1 MKKLIKFL
9 PIYIIL
15 ILLTVKVEAF
25 SGATSI
31 SELPI
36 NTEKGQYITLYH
48 TVDTST
54 LDMSID
60 YTYDSGYLKLVGFIN
75 SNNSKCSLTANTI
88 TCSNVS
94 AKNAFV
100 YPIFKII
107 NTFNSNKDI
116 SATFN
121 TTEAH
126 NTTKTTITKVDK
138 VIEVSSVELDSYEE
152 SLLVGA
158 TYQIIAT
165 ILPENANNKSVT
177 YNATNPEIATV
188 TQTGLVTAIQEGTTT
203 ITVSSGNQKAIFTI
217 NVSNEE
223 IPLESISIQEKIEL
237 KEGESEAL
245 KVVYTPEDTT
255 VNIRDL
261 VYSSSDEK
269 IAIVDS
275 TGKVIAIKE
284 GTATI
289 TASLG
294 EQTTSSTITV
304 TKEKVEEKEKKESS
318 FVPCLITGIV
328 TFIVTVLIF
337 FIKSLITR
345 KKELDGG
352 NDPSN
357 DDDISL
363 SPYI

>member
-15 ILLTVKVEAF
+15 ILINIRVEAF
-25 SGATSI
+25 SGSTSI
-31 SELPI
+31 SELPV

-48 TVDTST
+48 IVDTST

-60 YTYDSGYLKLVGFIN
+60 YTYDNGYLKLVGFIN
-75 SNNSKCSLTANTI
+75 SNNSKCSLTDNTI

-107 NTFNSNKDI
+107 NTFNGNKDI

-138 VIEVSSVELDSYEE
+138 VIEVSAVELGSYEE

-158 TYQIIAT
+158 TYQIVAT

-177 YNATNPEIATV
+177 YNATNPEIATI
-188 TQTGLVTAIQEGTTT
+188 TQTGLITAVQEGTTT
-203 ITVSSGNQKAIFTI
+203 ITVASGNQKAIFTV

-237 KEGESEAL
+237 KEGESEVL
-245 KVVYTPEDTT
+245 KVIYTPEDTT
-255 VNIRDL
+255 VDIGDI

-275 TGKVIAIKE
+275 SGKVIAIKE
-284 GTATI
+284 GTATV

-294 EQTTSSTITV
+294 DQTTSSTITV
-304 TKEKVEEKEKKESS
+304 AKEKAEEEKKESA
-318 FVPCLITGIV
+318 FVPCVITGIV
-328 TFIVTVLIF
+328 TFIVTALIF
-337 FIKSLITR
+337 FIKSLIKR

-352 NDPSN
+352 NNPSN